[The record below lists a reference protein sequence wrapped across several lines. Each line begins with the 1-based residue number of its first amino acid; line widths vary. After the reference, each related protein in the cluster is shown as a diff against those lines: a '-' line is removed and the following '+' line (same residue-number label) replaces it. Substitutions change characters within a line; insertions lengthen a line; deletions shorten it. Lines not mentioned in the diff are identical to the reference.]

1 MAFPILT
8 TKFYIPHAPGPLV
21 EREHL
26 LEKMK
31 EGMENSARLI
41 FVCAPAGFGK
51 STLVSAWVDSQTTP
65 VAWLSLDEQDD
76 IPERFLTYL
85 IAAIQH
91 VHPGFAIDLSKQ
103 IQQNMTGEIENLLL
117 GLANAFCE
125 IPLPLL
131 VTLDD
136 YHVINNPIVHNS
148 LTFLIEHVPKGV
160 TFLLATRVMP
170 PFSLARWRAQRQ
182 LLDIRL
188 QDLRFQTSEIAQLVN
203 ELYALG
209 LGDSEISVLEARTEG
224 WAAGLQLAVLALQA
238 EGANRQGFIQ
248 RFSGSHEYIADY
260 LVEEVLNRQ
269 PAALTS
275 FLLHTSI
282 LDRFCAPLC
291 QALTGEANSEAIL
304 QDLSARN
311 VFLIP
316 LDSER
321 RWFRYHHL
329 FADLLQARLKRAQP
343 TVLPEL
349 HARASAWFEANGYI
363 QEAMNHALAGR
374 DFLTVERIVRENWIS
389 MLHQGSISVTLRWLN
404 ALPRMASQPNLMP
417 DVVQSTLDW
426 FATLP
431 QKLFETYPSL
441 NNAYAWT
448 LFLNKQLAEAEVYL
462 QRSELALGRMLSDG
476 RLKQNDEEYREVNAG
491 SRVLRVY
498 LLHACN
504 ELEAALQLA
513 NKVWPDVQGASNL
526 LKGNLQLI
534 LGQIYQGLNQP
545 EQATKAYHTSIP
557 LVWQGGNTIGALSAY
572 AGLISVYCAQSE
584 FLLAE
589 QTFQEALGLMKYNH
603 IDRIPAAGILY
614 LERANMLLAQ
624 NQPVEASSVLEMAVE
639 IAQNSGLWDFHER
652 CAALRVR
659 LTAAPGNIDQSAL
672 IEPLTARELEVL
684 KLLSDGCSN
693 QDIAD
698 KLVISLATAK
708 KHASSILS
716 KLDAANRT
724 QAIARAREIGIL

>member
-1 MAFPILT
+1 MASLIMT
-8 TKFYIPHAPGPLV
+8 TKLFIPHAPGPLV

-26 LEKMK
+26 LEKMS

-51 STLVSAWVDSQTTP
+51 STLISAWAEAQTAP

-85 IAAIQH
+85 IAAIQR
-91 VHPGFAIDLSKQ
+91 VHPCFAVDLFKQ
-103 IQQNMTGEIENLLL
+103 IQHTMTGEIENFLPA
-117 GLANAFCE
+117 LANAFCE

-131 VTLDD
+131 VALDD
-136 YHVINNPIVHNS
+136 YHLITNPAVHNS

-170 PFSLARWRAQRQ
+170 PLSLARWRAQRQ

-188 QDLRFQTSEIAQLVN
+188 QDLRFQTSEIVQLFN
-203 ELYALG
+203 ELYALDLAG
-209 LGDSEISVLEARTEG
+209 HEISALEARTEG

-238 EGANRQGFIQ
+238 EGDNRQGFIQ

-269 PAALTS
+269 PAALTT
-275 FLLHTSI
+275 FLLQISI

-291 QALTGEANSEAIL
+291 QALTGEAQSEAIL
-304 QDLSARN
+304 QDLFARN

-329 FADLLQARLKRAQP
+329 FADLLRARLKRAYP
-343 TVLPEL
+343 TALPEL

-374 DFLTVERIVRENWIS
+374 EFLTVERIVRENWVF
-389 MLHQGSISVTLRWLN
+389 MLHQASVSVTLRWLN

-431 QKLFETYPSL
+431 QKPFETYPSL
-441 NNAYAWT
+441 NNAYAWA
-448 LFLNKQLAEAEVYL
+448 LFLNRQLDEAEVHL
-462 QRSELALGRMLSDG
+462 QRSEQMLERMLLDG
-476 RLKQNDEEYREVNAG
+476 RLKQNDEEYREVNA
-491 SRVLRVY
+491 SARVLRVY
-498 LLHACN
+498 LLHARN
-504 ELEAALQLA
+504 ELDAALQLA
-513 NKVWPDVQGASNL
+513 KKVWPDVQGASNL
-526 LKGNLQLI
+526 LQGNLELI
-534 LGQIYQGLNQP
+534 LGQAYQRLNQP
-545 EQATKAYHTSIP
+545 EQAIKAFRSAIP
-557 LVWQGGNTIGALSAY
+557 LVWQSSNTIGTLSAY
-572 AGLISVYCAQSE
+572 AGLISVYSAQSE
-584 FLLAE
+584 YSLAV
-589 QTFQEALGLMKYNH
+589 QTFQEALGLMKDNH

-614 LERANMLLAQ
+614 LEQANMLMAQ
-624 NQPVEASSVLEMAVE
+624 DQPGEASSALDMAVKV
-639 IAQNSGLWDFHER
+639 ARHSGLWDFHNR
-652 CAALRVR
+652 CAALRDR
-659 LTAAPGNIDQSAL
+659 LTATPGHFDQSAL
-672 IEPLTARELEVL
+672 VEPLTARELEVL
-684 KLLSDGCSN
+684 QLLADGCSN
-693 QDIAD
+693 QVIAD
-698 KLVISLATAK
+698 KLIISLATAK
-708 KHASSILS
+708 KHTSSILA

-724 QAIARAREIGIL
+724 QAIARARQIGLL

>member
-21 EREHL
+21 ERERL
-26 LEKMK
+26 LEKISA
-31 EGMENSARLI
+31 GIENSARLI

-51 STLVSAWVDSQTTP
+51 STLVSAWAEAQTAP
-65 VAWLSLDEQDD
+65 VAWLSLDERDD

-85 IAAIQH
+85 IAAIQR
-91 VHPGFAIDLSKQ
+91 VHPGFADDLFEQ
-103 IQQNMTGEIENLLL
+103 IQHNLTGEVESLLL
-117 GLANAFCE
+117 PLANAFCE

-131 VTLDD
+131 ITLDD
-136 YHVINNPIVHNS
+136 YQVITNPAIHNS
-148 LTFLIEHVPKGV
+148 LTFLIEHVPQGV

-170 PFSLARWRAQRQ
+170 PLALARWRAQRQ

-188 QDLRFQTSEIAQLVN
+188 QDLRFHTSEIAQLFN

-209 LGDSEISVLEARTEG
+209 LADSEISALETRTEG

-238 EGANRQGFIQ
+238 EIDNRQGFIQ
-248 RFSGSHEYIADY
+248 RFSGSHEYIMDY

-269 PAALTS
+269 PVALTT
-275 FLLHTSI
+275 FLLRTSI

-291 QALTGEANSEAIL
+291 QALTGEAESEAIL
-304 QDLSARN
+304 QDLFERN

-321 RWFRYHHL
+321 HWFRYHHL
-329 FADLLQARLKRAQP
+329 FADLLHARLKRTQP
-343 TVLPEL
+343 TTIPEL
-349 HARASAWFEANGYI
+349 HAKASAWFEANGYI

-374 DFLTVERIVRENWIS
+374 DFLTVERIVRDNWIS
-389 MLHQGSISVTLRWLN
+389 MLHQGSISVTLRWLT

-431 QKLFETYPSL
+431 QKPFETYPSL
-441 NNAYAWT
+441 SNAYAWT
-448 LFLNKQLAEAEVYL
+448 LFLNKQLDEAEVHL
-462 QRSELALGRMLSDG
+462 QRSEQALERMLLDG

-491 SRVLRVY
+491 AKVLSVY
-498 LLHACN
+498 LLYARN
-504 ELEAALQLA
+504 ELDAALQLA
-513 NKVWPDVQGASNL
+513 NKAWPDVQGASNL

-534 LGQIYQGLNQP
+534 LGHVYQGLNQP
-545 EQATKAYHTSIP
+545 EKAIKAYRSGIP
-557 LVWQGGNTIGALSAY
+557 LVWQGSNTIGTLSAY
-572 AGLISVYCAQSE
+572 ACLISVYCAQSE
-584 FLLAE
+584 FSLAE
-589 QTFQEALGLMKYNH
+589 QTFQEALHLMKDNH
-603 IDRIPAAGILY
+603 INRIPAAGILY
-614 LERANMLLAQ
+614 LERANMLMAQ
-624 NQPVEASSVLEMAVE
+624 NQPGEALSALDTAVE
-639 IAQNSGLWDFHER
+639 VAHHSGLWDFRNR
-652 CAALRVR
+652 CDALRDR
-659 LTAAPGNIDQSAL
+659 LTATSGKVDQSAL

-684 KLLSDGCSN
+684 QLLADGCSN

-708 KHASSILS
+708 KHTSSILA

-724 QAIARAREIGIL
+724 QAIARARQIGLL